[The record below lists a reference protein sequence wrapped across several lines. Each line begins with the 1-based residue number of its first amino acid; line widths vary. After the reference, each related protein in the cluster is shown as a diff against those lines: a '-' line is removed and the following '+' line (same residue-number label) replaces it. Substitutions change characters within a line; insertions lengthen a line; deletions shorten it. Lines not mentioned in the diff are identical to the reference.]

1 MQLIYFTCYLP
12 QVDHSCGLWQS
23 LFSTSKCYRYL
34 PSLFLLCSCRHALQ
48 WGRKWT
54 PWLCRQSRHWV
65 WQPSPGSHYCDCLTR
80 RKASRNSLKSIFPS
94 LLKSMLRTK
103 SLMPSSVISMFMWE
117 LNSFQVWWNS
127 SNEMRP
133 VEKEGTATS
142 AQGHRRHCCQSVTAQ
157 HARRDPCSALIFCP
171 TPANCLPWRK
181 EKKHS

>member
-12 QVDHSCGLWQS
+12 QMDHSCGLWQS
-23 LFSTSKCYRYL
+23 LFSTSKCYGYL
-34 PSLFLLCSCRHALQ
+34 PSFFLLCSCRHALQ
-48 WGRKWT
+48 WGRKRS
-54 PWLCRQSRHWV
+54 PWLRRQSRHWV

-80 RKASRNSLKSIFPS
+80 RKASRNSLKSMFPS

-103 SLMPSSVISMFMWE
+103 SLMPSSVSSMFMWE

-142 AQGHRRHCCQSVTAQ
+142 AQGHHRHCCQSVTTQ
-157 HARRDPCSALIFCP
+157 HARRDPCSALIFHP
-171 TPANCLPWRK
+171 TPANCIPWRK